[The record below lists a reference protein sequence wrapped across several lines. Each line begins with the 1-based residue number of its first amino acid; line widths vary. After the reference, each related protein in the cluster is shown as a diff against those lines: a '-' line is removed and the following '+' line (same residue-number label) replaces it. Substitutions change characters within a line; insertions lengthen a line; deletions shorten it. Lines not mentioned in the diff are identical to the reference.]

1 MRLRFQY
8 HLQPTYILRVRISRF
23 VLSSYTPGVDAVNEQ
38 ARTDATPWRCLNMG
52 ILFDLLVD
60 AACKVTGFF
69 WVPTMGEL
77 LFHSLLARMAPILL
91 MKALLTV
98 RTLHPLHAEV
108 DLVKPTFCR
117 DARWASN
124 Y

>member
-23 VLSSYTPGVDAVNEQ
+23 VLSSYTPGVDAVSEQ

-52 ILFDLLVD
+52 ILFDLPVD

-69 WVPTMGEL
+69 GSP
-77 LFHSLLARMAPILL
+77 
-91 MKALLTV
+91 
-98 RTLHPLHAEV
+98 
-108 DLVKPTFCR
+108 
-117 DARWASN
+117 
-124 Y
+124 